1 MQLPIGGCIPYMRK
15 KAQIPYTALAVTGN
29 LSNALRQMLY
39 VDILTYIDIKV
50 AINPKDADLI
60 LEILNEIPN
69 SQTDTYNAYGQITAY
84 ALNDVVIFKAY
95 DIEGN
100 EVMPEAQ
107 IFAVRDMN
115 FSVSNVLSSDIQQ
128 AQLMDDIR
136 KELAMQITVRLM
148 SLGYRKT
155 FRN

>member
-1 MQLPIGGCIPYMRK
+1 MPMGGCIPYMRK

-60 LEILNEIPN
+60 LEILNETPN
-69 SQTDTYNAYGQITAY
+69 SQTDAYNAYGQITAY
-84 ALNDVVIFKAY
+84 ALNDVVVFRAY
-95 DIEGN
+95 DTEGN
-100 EVMPEAQ
+100 EVMPESQ

-136 KELAMQITVRLM
+136 KELAMQITVRLI
-148 SLGYRKT
+148 SLGYRK
-155 FRN
+155 RIS